1 MRSEIFQAKEALD
14 NAIRSSSD
22 ALQQAN
28 QTYDEALTLIA
39 NINSLAVPEIHLDK
53 LRFDAANA
61 IQEVNN
67 NFYYL
72 FSISN

>member
-1 MRSEIFQAKEALD
+1 MRSEILQAKEALD
-14 NAIRSSSD
+14 NAIRLSSD

-39 NINSLAVPEIHLDK
+39 NINSLTVPEIDLDK

-61 IQEVNN
+61 IQEVN
-67 NFYYL
+67 
-72 FSISN
+72 